1 MKWKFVFIQWALT
14 GQQTIHTIVVC
25 FPFIATTAKN
35 KVAFNDKWKVWWEGP
50 NMNPFLTSIYGAL
63 LELYK
68 SFDWGTNRCQFY
80 ITEGIRGM
88 DVKSLKVFQHHCPE
102 VSLCFARTNPTQP
115 NKMAFNFSYFLPP
128 FYLPENPF
136 IFVNVINCV

>member
-1 MKWKFVFIQWALT
+1 
-14 GQQTIHTIVVC
+14 
-25 FPFIATTAKN
+25 
-35 KVAFNDKWKVWWEGP
+35 
-50 NMNPFLTSIYGAL
+50 
-63 LELYK
+63 
-68 SFDWGTNRCQFY
+68 
-80 ITEGIRGM
+80 M

-136 IFVNVINCV
+136 IFVNVINCVYALWVLSGLTLKLVVITFNSLASPFFYSY